1 MDVRAPAAR
10 TASAGETEG
19 LTMDDTRDNGL
30 ALKAIGIVAVFVA
43 LAFPAKQHFG
53 DAGVSAMLFLA
64 LAVVLLLMH
73 AQLTGRS
80 LVRLPGSGHVVA
92 AAPAQDEW
100 RSERWV
106 REAVERGLRAI
117 DDWRHDQRADG

>member
-1 MDVRAPAAR
+1 
-10 TASAGETEG
+10 
-19 LTMDDTRDNGL
+19 MDDTRDNGL

-53 DAGVSAMLFLA
+53 ETGVSVMLFMA
-64 LAVVLLLMH
+64 LAAVLLLMH

-80 LVRLPGSGHVVA
+80 LVRLPGSGRLVVA
-92 AAPAQDEW
+92 PPVEDVW

-106 REAVERGLRAI
+106 REAVERGIRAI
-117 DDWRHDQRADG
+117 DDWRHDQRASD